1 MKNID
6 LLRAINDIDNKYI
19 EEAMPLAY
27 KKEKRFSI
35 LRYLPAFFGLVLVAV
50 VGVKLINTFI
60 DTQDNNVTI
69 ANPNVEYQTL
79 LEAQNAVGFD
89 FNIDLSGFD
98 NLTYTVINNEILD
111 ISYSNDDDYLICR
124 KSKGSE
130 DNSGDFNTYDNVGD
144 VVVNGIN
151 VTVSSSENKMLVT
164 FIYEDYSYSFSSN
177 YLSEDQLL
185 NLVKQIIQ

>member
-79 LEAQNAVGFD
+79 LEAQNAVDFD

-130 DNSGDFNTYDNVGD
+130 DNSGDFSTYDNVGD

>member
-6 LLRAINDIDNKYI
+6 LLRAINDIDDKYI

>member
-79 LEAQNAVGFD
+79 LEAQNAVDFD

>member
-6 LLRAINDIDNKYI
+6 LLRAINDIDDKYI

-79 LEAQNAVGFD
+79 LEAQNAIGFD

-111 ISYSNDDDYLICR
+111 ISCSNDDDYLICR

-164 FIYEDYSYSFSSN
+164 FIYEDYSYSFSSD

>member
-6 LLRAINDIDNKYI
+6 LLRAINDIDDKYI

-79 LEAQNAVGFD
+79 LEAQNAVDFD

-130 DNSGDFNTYDNVGD
+130 DNSGDFSTYDNVGD

-151 VTVSSSENKMLVT
+151 VTVSSSENKMLMT

>member
-1 MKNID
+1 MNSID

-89 FNIDLSGFD
+89 CVF
-98 NLTYTVINNEILD
+98 
-111 ISYSNDDDYLICR
+111 SYSVHFMILPI
-124 KSKGSE
+124 
-130 DNSGDFNTYDNVGD
+130 
-144 VVVNGIN
+144 
-151 VTVSSSENKMLVT
+151 
-164 FIYEDYSYSFSSN
+164 
-177 YLSEDQLL
+177 
-185 NLVKQIIQ
+185 

>member
-6 LLRAINDIDNKYI
+6 LLRAINDIDDKYI

-35 LRYLPAFFGLVLVAV
+35 LRYLPAFFGLVLVVA

-111 ISYSNDDDYLICR
+111 IFYSNDDDYLICR

>member
-79 LEAQNAVGFD
+79 LEAQNAVDFD

-130 DNSGDFNTYDNVGD
+130 DNSGDFSTYDNVGD

-151 VTVSSSENKMLVT
+151 VTVSSSENKMLMT

>member
-27 KKEKRFSI
+27 KKEKRCSI

-79 LEAQNAVGFD
+79 LEAQNAVDFD

-130 DNSGDFNTYDNVGD
+130 DNSGDFSTYDNVGD

>member
-6 LLRAINDIDNKYI
+6 LLKAMNDIDDKYI

-27 KKEKRFSI
+27 KKEKHFGI
-35 LRYLPAFFGLVLVAV
+35 LRYLPAFFGLVLIAV
-50 VGVKLINTFI
+50 VGVKLFNASI
-60 DTQDNNVTI
+60 DIQDNDVTI

-79 LEAQNAVGFD
+79 QEAQGAIGFD

-130 DNSGDFNTYDNVGD
+130 DNSGDFNTYDKVSD
-144 VVVNGIN
+144 VVVNETD
-151 VTVSSSENKMLVT
+151 VTISSSENKMLIT

>member
-6 LLRAINDIDNKYI
+6 ILRAINDIDDKYI

>member
-151 VTVSSSENKMLVT
+151 VTVSSSENKMLMT

>member
-1 MKNID
+1 MNSID

-130 DNSGDFNTYDNVGD
+130 DNSGDFSTYDNVGD

>member
-6 LLRAINDIDNKYI
+6 LLRAINDIDDKYI

-35 LRYLPAFFGLVLVAV
+35 LRYLPAFFGLALVAV

>member
-19 EEAMPLAY
+19 EEAMSLAY

-79 LEAQNAVGFD
+79 LEAQNAVDFD

-130 DNSGDFNTYDNVGD
+130 DNSGDFSTYDNVGD

-151 VTVSSSENKMLVT
+151 VTVSSSENKMLMT

>member
-1 MKNID
+1 MNSID
-6 LLRAINDIDNKYI
+6 LLRAINDIDDKYI

-185 NLVKQIIQ
+185 NLVKKIIQ

>member
-1 MKNID
+1 MNSID
-6 LLRAINDIDNKYI
+6 LLRAINDIDDKYI

-35 LRYLPAFFGLVLVAV
+35 LRYLPAFFGLVLVVA

-185 NLVKQIIQ
+185 NLVKKIIQ